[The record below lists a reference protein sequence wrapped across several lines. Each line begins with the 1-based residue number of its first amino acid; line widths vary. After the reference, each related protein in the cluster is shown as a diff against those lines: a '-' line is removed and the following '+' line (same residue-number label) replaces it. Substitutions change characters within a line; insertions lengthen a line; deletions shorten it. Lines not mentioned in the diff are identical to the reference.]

1 MGKRWM
7 LFREMECGDSHRPQR
22 FRSLAA
28 CYRFPLKSPQP
39 FLFQHPSSHW
49 ELQSYLGGGNA
60 NWPSMVRLLLPPL
73 KELLD
78 LAD

>member
-28 CYRFPLKSPQP
+28 CYRFPLKSPQL

-49 ELQSYLGGGNA
+49 ELQSYLGG
-60 NWPSMVRLLLPPL
+60 REC
-73 KELLD
+73 K
-78 LAD
+78 LAFHGSIAAASSEGIAGSG